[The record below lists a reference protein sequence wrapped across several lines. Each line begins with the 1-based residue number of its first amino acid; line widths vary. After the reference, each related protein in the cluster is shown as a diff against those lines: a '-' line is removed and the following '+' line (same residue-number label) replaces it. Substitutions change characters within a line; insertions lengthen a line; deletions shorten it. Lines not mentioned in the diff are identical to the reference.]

1 MSPKISITPS
11 LTSLVAAPPRKRET
25 PPPAIT
31 FRKVMEGGAQ
41 LLMAG
46 ARVASRIV
54 GGPFLAAT
62 LPATAASGG
71 GTGLPEI
78 NAGGAAG
85 GQGQTDPYQAFHE
98 QRMND
103 ELKLLALQDRI
114 QRDNRQVTM
123 VSNVMKARHETAK
136 AAISNIRS

>member
-1 MSPKISITPS
+1 MSPKVTNTPS
-11 LTSLVAAPPRKRET
+11 LNSLVAAPARKRET
-25 PPPAIT
+25 PPPSIT

-41 LLMAG
+41 LLLAG

-62 LPATAASGG
+62 LPATSLSNR

-78 NAGGAAG
+78 NGGGSG